1 MPPSSPFLQDHLWE
15 GAVLLEAS
23 SGPPAW
29 EEKQGGSWGGE
40 SLPFHGTCFANVV
53 SSSSLA
59 MICLVFME
67 LWTTYHRSSKQPYF
81 DVYGWISLLKHCL
94 MAISAVQ

>member
-1 MPPSSPFLQDHLWE
+1 MESEWRRRDKEAVPPSSPSLQAHLRE

-40 SLPFHGTCFANVV
+40 SLPFHGTCFKPD
-53 SSSSLA
+53 SFQFQETKKSK
-59 MICLVFME
+59 CLRE
-67 LWTTYHRSSKQPYF
+67 DYF
-81 DVYGWISLLKHCL
+81 R
-94 MAISAVQ
+94 VQ